1 MASRPFPV
9 LYCARVADNEQA
21 PFRFGVNLLGF
32 TSHEELT
39 AKVREAERLGYDVV
53 CIPDHL
59 GFPAP
64 FPSLV
69 AAARATSRV
78 RLGTFVLNTAFYN
91 PVLLARDVAS
101 TDRLVDGRLDLGLGT
116 GYVESEFDRAGIP
129 FPTPGKRIDHL
140 KHTIAELRR
149 AFDELEP
156 APAQRPTPP
165 LLLGG
170 HGDRMLRLAAREAD
184 IVGFTGH
191 SYTPSGLVVAN
202 AEEMDERVA
211 FVRKEA
217 GDRADELE
225 FNLLV
230 QRVVVTDD
238 RAAALEKLSREFFD
252 IPADTLGQVPYLL
265 VGTLDEIAEQVRAHR
280 ARYGITYFTV
290 LDNAMTDF
298 AAVFD
303 RLR

>member
-9 LYCARVADNEQA
+9 LYCARVADNEQT

-280 ARYGITYFTV
+280 ERYGITYFTV